1 MSDFYRKQATQLE
14 PIEFDVTVPDR
25 IHGGRHRVRV
35 KARHLL
41 YHEFGGLADALIGEI
56 QIVADPSGKQEIK
69 ARRLKLKR
77 VALEVSNLDPD
88 EWSGGKV
95 THEELERWIDADEN
109 ADAVYAAWQVFA
121 ESIDSPPVKST
132 TQDRGDGGGEDA
144 GETQETAAVALMS
157 AV

>member
-1 MSDFYRKQATQLE
+1 MSDYYRKQATKLE

-25 IHGGRHRVRV
+25 VHGGRHRTHW

-132 TQDRGDGGGEDA
+132 SENRGDGGGEDEGKA
-144 GETQETAAVALMS
+144 EEAESLALVS